1 MDIQASKP
9 SNQELEDLVLT
20 KKITASLNK
29 LHTLE
34 ENTMKS
40 LRDVANRMRSS
51 NQELKKYLE
60 LQRQSERLYIQ
71 LVTRKSDLIHNHELQ
86 QLKEHVKRLEA
97 RIEIQFELQNGF
109 REVSGAYKEYY
120 KSVSDLGHTYGQLNK
135 RQNEWQSDTSN
146 LSKAHGD
153 MTVSSKKLD
162 KLESSI
168 QKRKQQVLKLY
179 TERQH
184 RNGFVEQALLHVNQ
198 AWVKLKNKIKNMGW

>member
-1 MDIQASKP
+1 MDIKSSIP
-9 SNQELEDLVLT
+9 TDSELEDLALT
-20 KKITASLNK
+20 KKITASLGK

-34 ENTMKS
+34 ESAMKS
-40 LRDVANRMRSS
+40 LRDVANRIRSS

-60 LQRQSERLYIQ
+60 FQRQSERLYIQ
-71 LVTRKSDLIHNHELQ
+71 LVTRKSDLVHNLELQ
-86 QLKEHVKRLEA
+86 KLKEHLKHLEA
-97 RIEIQFELQNGF
+97 RVEIQFELQNGF

-120 KSVSDLGHTYGQLNK
+120 KSLGDLSRTYGQLNK

-162 KLESSI
+162 KIESSL
-168 QKRKQQVLKLY
+168 QKRKQQVIKLY
-179 TERQH
+179 TDKQH
-184 RNGFVEQALLHVNQ
+184 RNGFVEQSMLHLNQ